1 MAQHKIKETIKRI
14 VRFFP
19 MKNRTFHY
27 VILFV
32 LLTVYHSF
40 DYCRVATGITSV
52 WPCFVS
58 WYFEKKKKEMIAMRS
73 VCPELFA
80 TSHTSPPPK
89 GWNERRVGVIVLHV
103 LRQNTERKEHFFLFF
118 LLKKRNV
125 ELVFSCRKKDGNG
138 MLFHRDFWTIN
149 SFFFL

>member
-1 MAQHKIKETIKRI
+1 
-14 VRFFP
+14 

-40 DYCRVATGITSV
+40 VYCRVATGITSV

-58 WYFEKKKKEMIAMRS
+58 WYFEKKKKKWSQCAQCVQS
-73 VCPELFA
+73 SLQH
-80 TSHTSPPPK
+80 HTRPPPPRDEMSDVSASLCYMFYDK
-89 GWNERRVGVIVLHV
+89 T
-103 LRQNTERKEHFFLFF
+103 QKEKNIFFVF